1 MYEEITKA
9 AHDAVCELLEEAKLS
24 EKDILVVGCSSSEV
38 GGHKIGSDSSVE
50 IAKAVFAGIYP
61 VIKEKNLF
69 LATQC
74 CEHLNRALIMER
86 EAAEKYNLEIVN
98 VIPQPK
104 AGGSFSTTAYQTFS
118 DPVAV
123 EELQCAAKAG
133 MDIGDTLIG
142 MHLKKVAVPVR
153 LTVKKI
159 GEAHLVCARTRLK
172 FVGGERAHYDD
183 SLK

>member
-1 MYEEITKA
+1 MYEEIIKE
-9 AHDAVCELLEEAKLS
+9 AHDAVCELLEIANLKEQ
-24 EKDILVVGCSSSEV
+24 DILVVGCSSSEV

-50 IAKAVFAGIYP
+50 IAKAVFDGIYP
-61 VIKEKNLF
+61 IVKEKKLF

-74 CEHLNRALIMER
+74 CEHLNRALIVER

-104 AGGSFSTTAYQTFS
+104 AGGAFSANAYKTFS

-123 EELQCAAKAG
+123 EEMHCAKAG
-133 MDIGDTLIG
+133 MDIGNTLIG

-153 LTVKKI
+153 LNVKKI

-172 FVGGERAHYDD
+172 FVGGERAHYDE